1 MNGWDASSPGAC
13 RGLDFNLK
21 DESNLSGILLI
32 ALLWAVGKLLG
43 PAGTVVAAVLPLV
56 GDHAHTRPAISGTLP
71 VHQEAGS
78 EVACT
83 VVLGLSWATAD
94 LYALVPTRTR
104 GLLLRSHHFRL

>member
-1 MNGWDASSPGAC
+1 MCG
-13 RGLDFNLK
+13 GLDFNLK

-43 PAGTVVAAVLPLV
+43 PAGTVVAAVLPLA